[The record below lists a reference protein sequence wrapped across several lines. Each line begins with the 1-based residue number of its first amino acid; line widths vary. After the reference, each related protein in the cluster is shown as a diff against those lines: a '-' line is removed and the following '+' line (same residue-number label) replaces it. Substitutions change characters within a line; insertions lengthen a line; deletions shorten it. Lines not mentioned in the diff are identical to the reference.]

1 MMTSM
6 MCSTITMVM
15 PERWM
20 SRTRSMASCTSRWV
34 RPAIASSSSRTL
46 GSVASARAIS
56 SRLRPGVPSERAGA
70 SASLLMPTRSSTAR
84 ARTSASAR
92 WEVRRNAP
100 IITFSS
106 TDMLSN
112 VCGTWNVRA
121 SPRRARASGGMLVM
135 SWPSNNTLPDV
146 DRMSPVRQLKKVD
159 LPAPFGPIRP
169 RMSPCSS
176 VTEAA
181 STALKLPKAFVTL
194 RASRSMRCSRRD
206 RCLRRLASLCQHPID
221 QGQNAA
227 RLKARNQHDDGAIQ
241 DKRQARA
248 LAAQQVVGDFL
259 QRHQDRRPHQ
269 RSEQQAGAAECGH
282 DQDFHGDQD
291 AEPGF
296 RIDESEHH
304 RVERA
309 GDTGQPGAQHEGVKL
324 GAACGRAERARRTLG
339 IPDRPEIKSHPAV
352 RHPPGDAKRDQEKR
366 EEQIIIGHRRYETEI
381 EDVSRHRRA
390 AKADGGAEIVGVG
403 DDQADQF
410 GDGNGRHA
418 EIMAGQAQR
427 RHPDHGRYRH
437 ADDDAG
443 GNSNQ
448 WRQSEM
454 RISAHRG
461 IGATAEEHHVADR
474 HLAGIAADDVPGRC
488 RDGIEQHQRAEPL
501 LKRRREQQRIGDEKR
516 QHHRGPQ
523 QAPHHILPI
532 KPCGRNQRKPRNSE
546 YTTMSLYT
554 APIRYPD
561 RDSMTPIRSPATSAP
576 GTLPKPPSDT
586 VTNATMPKVSPTVGT
601 M

>member
-34 RPAIASSSSRTL
+34 RPAIASSSNRTL

-135 SWPSNNTLPDV
+135 SWPSNNTVPDV

-169 RMSPCSS
+169 RMSPGSS

-181 STALKLPKAFVTL
+181 STALKLPKAFVTS

-206 RCLRRLASLCQHPID
+206 RCLRRLASLGPDPID

-324 GAACGRAERARRTLG
+324 GAACGRAERTRRALG
-339 IPDRPEIKSHPAV
+339 ILDRAQIKSHPAV
-352 RHPPGDAKRDQEKR
+352 GHPPGDAERDHENRQ
-366 EEQIIIGHRRYETEI
+366 EQIVVRQRRGEGEVEYGP
-381 EDVSRHRRA
+381 RHGRA
-390 AKADGGAEIVGVG
+390 A
-403 DDQADQF
+403 QAY
-410 GDGNGRHA
+410 G
-418 EIMAGQAQR
+418 
-427 RHPDHGRYRH
+427 
-437 ADDDAG
+437 
-443 GNSNQ
+443 
-448 WRQSEM
+448 
-454 RISAHRG
+454 
-461 IGATAEEHHVADR
+461 
-474 HLAGIAADDVPGRC
+474 
-488 RDGIEQHQRAEPL
+488 
-501 LKRRREQQRIGDEKR
+501 
-516 QHHRGPQ
+516 
-523 QAPHHILPI
+523 
-532 KPCGRNQRKPRNSE
+532 
-546 YTTMSLYT
+546 
-554 APIRYPD
+554 
-561 RDSMTPIRSPATSAP
+561 
-576 GTLPKPPSDT
+576 
-586 VTNATMPKVSPTVGT
+586 
-601 M
+601 